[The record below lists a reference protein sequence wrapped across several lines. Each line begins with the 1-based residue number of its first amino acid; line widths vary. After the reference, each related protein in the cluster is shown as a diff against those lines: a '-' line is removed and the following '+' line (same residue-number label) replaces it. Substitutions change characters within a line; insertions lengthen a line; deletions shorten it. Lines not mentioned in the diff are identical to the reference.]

1 MERIFLESE
10 LLLADNRRCADR
22 SDKEIYR
29 KSRTKRQKKEVNDVA
44 NKAYKF
50 RIYPND
56 EQEVLFAKTFGCV
69 RFIYNK
75 MLSDK
80 IKHYRETKE
89 KLNNTPAQYKKE
101 FEWLKEVDS
110 LALANAQM
118 NLQTAYNN
126 FFRTPKVGFPK
137 FKSKKRDKD
146 SYTTNN
152 QNGTVCIIGKKLRL
166 PKIGL
171 VKMVQHRLISDNEKI
186 KSATVTRTPSGKYYV
201 SILVEYDKI
210 IPEIELSKDK
220 AIGLDYASHSF
231 YVDSQGREANY
242 PKFYRKA
249 QDKLAREQRKLANM
263 KYGSNNYHK
272 QKIKVA
278 RIHEKVAN
286 QRLDWIHKLST
297 RLADNYDIVC
307 VEDINM
313 QNIARSLKLGKSTN
327 DNGFGMFRNI
337 ISYKLADRGKM
348 LVKIDKWFP
357 SSKMCRHCG
366 AINHGLTLTDRVWT
380 CSCGAKIDRD
390 VNAAINIRN
399 EGMRIVFA

>member
-1 MERIFLESE
+1 M
-10 LLLADNRRCADR
+10 
-22 SDKEIYR
+22 
-29 KSRTKRQKKEVNDVA
+29 A

-50 RIYPND
+50 RLYPNE
-56 EQEVLFAKTFGCV
+56 EQKVLFAKTFGCV
-69 RFIYNK
+69 RFIYNQ

-80 IKHYRETKE
+80 IAHYKETGM
-89 KLNNTPAQYKKE
+89 KLHNTPAQYKKE

-110 LALANAQM
+110 MALCNAQM

-126 FFRTPKVGFPK
+126 FFRAPKVGFPK

-152 QNGTVCIIGKKLRL
+152 QNGTVGIIDKKLRL
-166 PKIGL
+166 PKVGL
-171 VKMVQHRLISDNEKI
+171 VKMVQHRTISDSEKI
-186 KSATVTRTPSGKYYV
+186 KSATITRTPSGKYYV

-210 IPEIELSKDK
+210 IPEIELSKDN

-231 YVDSQGREANY
+231 YVDSQGREADY

-278 RIHEKVAN
+278 RVHEKVAN

-297 RLADNYDIVC
+297 QLANEYDIVC

-313 QNIARSLKLGKSTN
+313 QNMARSLSLGKSTN
-327 DNGFGMFRNI
+327 DNGFGMFRTI
-337 ISYKLADRGKM
+337 LAYKLADRGKK
-348 LVKIDKWFP
+348 LIKIDKWFP
-357 SSKMCRHCG
+357 SSKMCRFCG
-366 AINHGLTLTDRVWT
+366 AINKNLTLADRVWA
-380 CSCGAKIDRD
+380 CECGEVLNRD
-390 VNAAINIRN
+390 ENAAINIRN
-399 EGMRIVFA
+399 VGLSMV

>member
-1 MERIFLESE
+1 M
-10 LLLADNRRCADR
+10 
-22 SDKEIYR
+22 
-29 KSRTKRQKKEVNDVA
+29 A
-44 NKAYKF
+44 NKACKF
-50 RIYPND
+50 RLYPNE
-56 EQEVLFAKTFGCV
+56 EQKILFAKTFGCV
-69 RFIYNK
+69 RFIYNQ

-80 IKHYRETKE
+80 IAHYKETGM

-152 QNGTVCIIGKKLRL
+152 QNGTVSIVDKKLRL
-166 PKIGL
+166 PKVGL

-186 KSATVTRTPSGKYYV
+186 KSATITRTPSGKYYV

-210 IPEIELSKDK
+210 IPEIELSKDR

-231 YVDSQGREANY
+231 YVDSQGREADY

-278 RIHEKVAN
+278 RIHERVAN
-286 QRLDWIHKLST
+286 RRLDWIHKLST
-297 RLADNYDIVC
+297 QLANEYDIVC

-313 QNIARSLKLGKSTN
+313 QNMARSLNLGKSTN
-327 DNGFGMFRNI
+327 DNGFGMFRTI
-337 ISYKLADRGKM
+337 LAYKLADRGKK
-348 LVKIDKWFP
+348 LIKINKWFP
-357 SSKMCRHCG
+357 SSKMCRFCG
-366 AINHGLTLTDRVWT
+366 TINKNLTLADRIWT
-380 CSCGAKIDRD
+380 CECGKTLNRD
-390 VNAAINIRN
+390 ENAAINIMN
-399 EGMRIVFA
+399 VGLSMV

>member
-1 MERIFLESE
+1 MDFKFSHSNKLS
-10 LLLADNRRCADR
+10 L
-22 SDKEIYR
+22 
-29 KSRTKRQKKEVNDVA
+29 EVNLVA
-44 NKAYKF
+44 NKSYKF
-50 RIYPND
+50 RLYPNE
-56 EQEVLFAKTFGCV
+56 EQKILFAKTFGCV
-69 RFIYNK
+69 RFIYNQ

-80 IKHYRETKE
+80 IAHYKETGM

-101 FEWLKEVDS
+101 FDWLKEVDS

-152 QNGTVCIIGKKLRL
+152 QNGTVSIIDKKLRL
-166 PKIGL
+166 PKVGL
-171 VKMVQHRLISDNEKI
+171 VKMVQHRIISDNEKI
-186 KSATVTRTPSGKYYV
+186 KSATITRTPSGKYYV

-231 YVDSQGREANY
+231 YVDSQGREADY
-242 PKFYRKA
+242 LKFYREA
-249 QDKLAREQRKLANM
+249 QSKLAREQRKLANM

-272 QKIKVA
+272 QKIKVG
-278 RIHEKVAN
+278 RVHEKVAN

-297 RLADNYDIVC
+297 QLANEYDIVC

-313 QNIARSLKLGKSTN
+313 QNMARSLKLGKSTN
-327 DNGFGMFRNI
+327 DNGFGMFRDI
-337 ISYKLADRGKM
+337 IAYKLADRGKAF
-348 LVKIDKWFP
+348 VKIDKWFP

-366 AINHGLTLTDRVWT
+366 SINHELTLSDRVWT
-380 CSCGAKIDRD
+380 CSCGATINRD
-390 VNAAINIRN
+390 ENAAINIMN
-399 EGMRIVFA
+399 EGLRMLFS

>member
-1 MERIFLESE
+1 M
-10 LLLADNRRCADR
+10 
-22 SDKEIYR
+22 
-29 KSRTKRQKKEVNDVA
+29 A

-50 RIYPND
+50 RLYPNK
-56 EQEVLFAKTFGCV
+56 EQKILFAKTFGCV
-69 RFIYNK
+69 RFIYNQ

-80 IKHYRETKE
+80 IAHYKETGM

-101 FEWLKEVDS
+101 FDWLKEVDCM
-110 LALANAQM
+110 ALCNAQM

-152 QNGTVCIIGKKLRL
+152 CHSTNQNNGTVSIIDGKLRL
-166 PKIGL
+166 PKVGL
-171 VKMVQHRLISDNEKI
+171 VRMMQHRTIPVTEKI
-186 KSATVTRTPSGKYYV
+186 KSATITRTPSGKYYA

-210 IPEIELSKDK
+210 IPEIELSKDR

-231 YVDSQGREANY
+231 YVDSRGREADY
-242 PKFYRKA
+242 PKFYRKV
-249 QDKLAREQRKLANM
+249 QNKLAREQRKLANM
-263 KYGSNNYHK
+263 KYDSNNYRK

-278 RIHEKVAN
+278 RVHEKVAN

-297 RLADNYDIVC
+297 QLANEYDIVC

-313 QNIARSLKLGKSTN
+313 KNMARSLKLGKSTN
-327 DNGFGMFRNI
+327 DNGFGMFRDI
-337 ISYKLADRGKM
+337 LSYKLADRGKAF
-348 LVKIDKWFP
+348 VKIDKWFP

-366 AINHGLTLTDRVWT
+366 SINHELTLSDRVWT
-380 CSCGAKIDRD
+380 CGCGAIINRD
-390 VNAAINIRN
+390 ENAAINIMN
-399 EGMRIVFA
+399 EGLRTMFS

>member
-1 MERIFLESE
+1 M
-10 LLLADNRRCADR
+10 
-22 SDKEIYR
+22 
-29 KSRTKRQKKEVNDVA
+29 A

-50 RIYPND
+50 RLYPNE
-56 EQEVLFAKTFGCV
+56 EQKILFAKTFGCV
-69 RFIYNK
+69 RFIYNQ

-80 IKHYRETKE
+80 IAYYKETGM
-89 KLNNTPAQYKKE
+89 KLNNTPAQYKNQ

-118 NLQTAYNN
+118 NLQAAYNN
-126 FFRTPKVGFPK
+126 FFRMPNVGFPK

-152 QNGTVCIIGKKLRL
+152 QNGTISIIDKKLRL
-166 PKIGL
+166 PKVGF
-171 VKMVQHRLISDNEKI
+171 VKIVQHRIILDNEKI
-186 KSATVTRTPSGKYYV
+186 KSATITRTPSGKYYA

-220 AIGLDYASHSF
+220 AIGLDYTSHSF
-231 YVDSQGREANY
+231 YVDSQGRKAEY
-242 PKFYRKA
+242 PKFYHKV
-249 QDKLAREQRKLANM
+249 QGKLAREQRKLTNM

-278 RIHEKVAN
+278 RGYEKVAN

-297 RLADNYDIVC
+297 QLARKYDIVC

-313 QNIARSLKLGKSTN
+313 QNMAMSLKLGKSTN

-337 ISYKLADRGKM
+337 LSYKLANRGKTF
-348 LVKIDKWFP
+348 VKIDKWFP

-366 AINHGLTLTDRVWT
+366 YINHKLTLSERVWT
-380 CSCGAKIDRD
+380 CGCGATINRD
-390 VNAAINIRN
+390 ENAAINIMN
-399 EGMRIVFA
+399 EGLRMLFS